1 MKWIGSGTIHYQ
13 IGIYMGIAITII
25 SLLGSA
31 NYPWFQSTFDWMFVF
46 FIGLVIFFFFM
57 AISLNSVENTNVK
70 IDDLPEG
77 RRNKNTFTLYETYLD
92 RFNILSKSCF
102 TISIIFGILAG
113 FRLFAMMIK
122 SI

>member
-31 NYPWFQSTFDWMFVF
+31 NYPWFQTTFDWMLVF
-46 FIGLVIFFFFM
+46 FVGLAVFFFFM
-57 AISLNSVENTNVK
+57 AISLNTEENTNIK
-70 IDDLPEG
+70 IDDLSEG
-77 RRNKNTFTLYETYLD
+77 RRNKNTFTFYQTFLD

-102 TISIIFGILAG
+102 TISVIFGILAI
-113 FRLFAMMIK
+113 FRLLAMIVK
-122 SI
+122 SM